1 MKITYIHHSAFL
13 VETESAYLLFD
24 YTEGT
29 LPELL
34 PDKPLVIFV
43 SHRHGDHYDPVIF
56 AIGRQHGHV
65 LYVLSYDIWRKRLPE
80 DVLPVTDSVKH
91 GVVREYRL
99 QNGSFVV
106 RGTETAEENSGE
118 MKAAGEC
125 VTKEKE
131 SADPG
136 TSMKVTTYRS
146 TDEGVAFLVEIDGK
160 VLYHA
165 GDLNNWTW
173 EEEPKNWNESMAKKY
188 TAQVDK
194 MAGLHVD
201 AAFLPLDPRQGE
213 NFYLGMD
220 EFMRKVDV
228 ERAFPVHCWGDFSV
242 IGRIKAMECSV
253 GYRDRIADIRKDGDV
268 FL

>member
-34 PDKPLVIFV
+34 PDKPLAIFV
-43 SHRHGDHYDPVIF
+43 SHRHGDHYDPIIF
-56 AIGRQHGHV
+56 TIGRQHGHV

-80 DVLPVTDSVKH
+80 DVLPLTDSVKH
-91 GVVREYRL
+91 GVVREYQL
-99 QNGSFVV
+99 
-106 RGTETAEENSGE
+106 E
-118 MKAAGEC
+118 AA
-125 VTKEKE
+125 V
-131 SADPG
+131 PG
-136 TSMKVTTYRS
+136 ASMKVTTYRS

-228 ERAFPVHCWGDFSV
+228 ERAFPMHCWGDFSV
-242 IGRIKAMECSV
+242 IGRIKAMECSA

>member
-43 SHRHGDHYDPVIF
+43 SHRHGDHYDPIIF
-56 AIGRQHGHV
+56 TIGRQHGHV

-99 QNGSFVV
+99 
-106 RGTETAEENSGE
+106 ETA
-118 MKAAGEC
+118 A
-125 VTKEKE
+125 
-131 SADPG
+131 PG
-136 TSMKVTTYRS
+136 ASMKVTTYRS

-201 AAFLPLDPRQGE
+201 VAFLPLDPRQGD

-228 ERAFPVHCWGDFSV
+228 EMAFPMHCWGDFSV
-242 IGRIKAMECSV
+242 IGRIKAMECSA